1 MGSGHGSSGL
11 TQRVEE
17 GKRACSRANLFGG
30 LHQLL
35 ELLHS
40 RRIRAS
46 SGTRCRRPPG
56 RCSSGGPQA
65 RPHLRRRCCH
75 RPSLLRRGRSPGAS
89 CAWLGLASRS
99 QDPTMPFPQSDRPAG
114 HLASGGTAQLETQV
128 VDGLR
133 RAGTI
138 VGRQR
143 APCRH
148 RALVSCIL
156 AVIGGLLLDRDA
168 TGDATRTEDAF
179 AAFDILL
186 QAHPSRVAEHAR
198 PVAVTA

>member
-1 MGSGHGSSGL
+1 
-11 TQRVEE
+11 
-17 GKRACSRANLFGG
+17 
-30 LHQLL
+30 
-35 ELLHS
+35 
-40 RRIRAS
+40 
-46 SGTRCRRPPG
+46 
-56 RCSSGGPQA
+56 
-65 RPHLRRRCCH
+65 
-75 RPSLLRRGRSPGAS
+75 
-89 CAWLGLASRS
+89 
-99 QDPTMPFPQSDRPAG
+99 MPFPQSDRPAG